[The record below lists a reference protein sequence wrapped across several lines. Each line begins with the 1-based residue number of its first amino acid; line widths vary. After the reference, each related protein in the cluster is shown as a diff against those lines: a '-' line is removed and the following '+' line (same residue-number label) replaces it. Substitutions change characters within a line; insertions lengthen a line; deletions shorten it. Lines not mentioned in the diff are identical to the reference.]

1 MRFCKLEIKE
11 NLSEYCSEISWMD
24 QSLNLLSQILNIT
37 DYIELL
43 SYKVI
48 ELLSTTTEL
57 ITNSIKV

>member
-1 MRFCKLEIKE
+1 MGQL
-11 NLSEYCSEISWMD
+11 
-24 QSLNLLSQILNIT
+24 LNLLSQILNIT

>member
-1 MRFCKLEIKE
+1 
-11 NLSEYCSEISWMD
+11 MD

>member
-1 MRFCKLEIKE
+1 
-11 NLSEYCSEISWMD
+11 MD
-24 QSLNLLSQILNIT
+24 QLFNLLSQILNIT

>member
-1 MRFCKLEIKE
+1 
-11 NLSEYCSEISWMD
+11 MD

-43 SYKVI
+43 SYKVT
-48 ELLSTTTEL
+48 ELLSIITEL